1 MLDIWRPVFLASSHD
16 LTLVLE
22 EDGTGVECEAF
33 FQPLHRHK
41 ALMVLERGQM
51 WTESKLRQC
60 EIAQQSKTDQN
71 NCICP
76 TSQKAQGSGI
86 ANLTFDLFKLH
97 RKEFLGCLSIRA
109 TLYEMYT
116 FSYDLGYTRAKPAI
130 KGSVRLLTHS
140 SRLAGQL
147 LLCGASSALS
157 AVGKDDDY
165 HYFDGGR
172 YILCI
177 H

>member
-1 MLDIWRPVFLASSHD
+1 MGLGLNVRPSSSLSTAIKPSWCWRGARCGRKASYD
-16 LTLVLE
+16 
-22 EDGTGVECEAF
+22 
-33 FQPLHRHK
+33 
-41 ALMVLERGQM
+41 
-51 WTESKLRQC
+51 
-60 EIAQQSKTDQN
+60 N
-71 NCICP
+71 ICP
-76 TSQKAQGSGI
+76 TSQKPQGSGI

-97 RKEFLGCLSIRA
+97 PKEFLGCLSIRA

-140 SRLAGQL
+140 ARLAGQL
-147 LLCGASSALS
+147 LLYGASSALS
-157 AVGKDDDY
+157 AIGKDDDY
-165 HYFDGGR
+165 HYFDGGH